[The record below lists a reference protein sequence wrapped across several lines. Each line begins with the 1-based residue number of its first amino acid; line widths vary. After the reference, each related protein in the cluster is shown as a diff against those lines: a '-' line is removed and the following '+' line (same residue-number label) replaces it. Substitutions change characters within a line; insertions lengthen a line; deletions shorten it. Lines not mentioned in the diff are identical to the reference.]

1 MKYEHLV
8 RVSNKDGKPHI
19 IIDRVEPNG
28 RRHFYTHYEFPY
40 VNGEKEGFDLMKKAA
55 EWLGNSLLID
65 SPEFRKHIG
74 LENGEEA
81 E

>member
-8 RVSNKDGKPHI
+8 SVGDKDGKRHI
-19 IIDRVEPNG
+19 IIDRVEPDG
-28 RRHFYTHYEFPY
+28 RRHFCTHYELPE
-40 VNGEKEGFDLMKKAA
+40 VNSEKEGFDLMQKAA

-74 LENGEEA
+74 LEKDKEA